1 MIDIRDANTDDC
13 LLIRRLASQI
23 WEPTYGHILSPEQ
36 LDYMFEWMYSE
47 ESLKKQMTGL
57 GHRFFIASSDGQP
70 CGYVSVERQEEQ
82 LFHIQ
87 KIYVLPEMQG
97 KKIGRLL
104 IEKAFSYIK
113 GITGDGNKTVVE
125 LNVNRQNKAL
135 DFYKRMG
142 FKITQS
148 GDFPIGNGYFMND
161 YIMAIEI

>member
-1 MIDIRDANTDDC
+1 MIDIRDASTDDC
-13 LLIRRLASQI
+13 LLIRQLASQI

-57 GHRFFIASSDGQP
+57 GHRFFIASSDGRP
-70 CGYVSVERQEEQ
+70 CGYVSVERQDEQ

-142 FKITQS
+142 FNIARS
-148 GDFPIGNGYFMND
+148 GDFPIGNGYLMND